1 MFATFVYQTSSANVK
16 VDKLF
21 QVSTFLAGLFEHESY
36 GSSVS
41 YLSSDFSS
49 RVHLGADLDEGR
61 SHAEVLQQLS
71 ADVL

>member
-1 MFATFVYQTSSANVK
+1 MI
-16 VDKLF
+16 
-21 QVSTFLAGLFEHESY
+21 FLLSFKIKSFLKGSLVGLFKHESY

-41 YLSSDFSS
+41 YLSSDFSA
-49 RVHLGADLDEGR
+49 RVHLGADLNEGR

>member
-1 MFATFVYQTSSANVK
+1 M
-16 VDKLF
+16 F
-21 QVSTFLAGLFEHESY
+21 QVSTFLAGLFEHESC